1 MRPFFAFSIRMLVG
15 VEENS
20 TMPNEKRERIEEI
33 FLQAADVPPSERA
46 SLLDRMCGGDTEIR
60 MEVESLLRADT
71 TGSAVCAAIESEV
84 ASILNEP
91 SLVDT
96 RLGSYRL
103 LKEIGRG
110 GMGTVYL
117 AERADGQF
125 RKQVAIKMV
134 RPDMDTEFVLARF
147 RRERQVL
154 GRLDH
159 PNIGRILDG
168 GTATNGTPYF
178 VMEYIDG
185 DWITR
190 YCKSKALG
198 VEQRVRMF
206 LHICSA
212 VHYAHLQFVV
222 HRDLKPG
229 NILVDSKGEPK
240 LLDFGICK
248 LLYRAGGAED
258 DSANTI
264 GTALLTP
271 QYACPEQVRGEP
283 VTIASDVYSLG
294 AVFYELLTG
303 VRPHVF
309 PELTPQVIEQVVCG
323 RDVIAPS
330 EVVRRDN
337 EKLAARL
344 RGDLDTIVLHAMHKE
359 PSRRYETVE
368 RFAEDIRRYLSDE
381 PIAARPDHFV
391 YRSRK
396 FLRRNRLALGVGLAL
411 LIAFGAGLFSSE
423 LRTRLV
429 PSRTTWAGPPLTD
442 NQVSSQLQRI
452 ELLVVLGDSY
462 ARDHNWKDALRA
474 YQQAQAQIPNNL
486 TTNAAALQA
495 WRDRISAGIA
505 MGQEQQRKNEKK

>member
-1 MRPFFAFSIRMLVG
+1 M
-15 VEENS
+15 
-20 TMPNEKRERIEEI
+20 
-33 FLQAADVPPSERA
+33 QAADVPPSERA
-46 SLLDRMCGGDTEIR
+46 AILDRMCGGDTEIR

-71 TGSAVCAAIESEV
+71 TGESAVCAAIESEV
-84 ASILNEP
+84 ASMLDESSP
-91 SLVDT
+91 VDT

-125 RKQVAIKMV
+125 RKQVAVKMV
-134 RPDMDTEFVLARF
+134 RPDMDTEFILARF

-159 PNIGRILDG
+159 PNIGRLLDG
-168 GTATNGTPYF
+168 GTTNGTPYF

-190 YCKSKALG
+190 YCESKTLG
-198 VEQRVRMF
+198 VEQKIRMF

-229 NILVDSKGEPK
+229 NILVNSKGEPK

-248 LLYRAGGAED
+248 LLYRTAGGED
-258 DSANTI
+258 NGTMTI
-264 GTALLTP
+264 GPALLTP

-294 AVFYELLTG
+294 AVLYELLTDT
-303 VRPHVF
+303 RPHVF
-309 PELTPQVIEQVVCG
+309 PKLTPLVIEQVVCEQ
-323 RDVIAPS
+323 DVIAPS

-337 EKLAARL
+337 KKLAARL
-344 RGDLDTIVLHAMHKE
+344 RGDLDTIVLRAMHKD

-368 RFAEDIRRYLSDE
+368 RFAEDIRRYLADE
-381 PIAARPDHFV
+381 PITARPDDFV

-411 LIAFGAGLFSSE
+411 LIAFGAGLFGSD
-423 LRTRLV
+423 LRHRLV
-429 PSRTTWAGPPLTD
+429 PSRTGWVRSPLTSD
-442 NQVSSQLQRI
+442 NQVGSRLQRV
-452 ELLVVLGDSY
+452 ESLVALGDSY
-462 ARDHNWKDALRA
+462 TRNHNWKDALLA
-474 YQQAQAQIPNNL
+474 YQLA
-486 TTNAAALQA
+486 
-495 WRDRISAGIA
+495 
-505 MGQEQQRKNEKK
+505 QEQI

>member
-1 MRPFFAFSIRMLVG
+1 MPFWG
-15 VEENS
+15 EES
-20 TMPNEKRERIEEI
+20 TNMPHEKWDRIEEI
-33 FLQAADVPPSERA
+33 FLQAADVPPSERGP
-46 SLLDRMCGGDTEIR
+46 LLDRICGGDTEMR
-60 MEVESLLRADT
+60 MEVESLLRADA
-71 TGSAVCAAIESEV
+71 TGESGVCAAIESEV
-84 ASILNEP
+84 ACMLNEYLP
-91 SLVDT
+91 VDT
-96 RLGSYRL
+96 RLGPYRL

-125 RKQVAIKMV
+125 QKQVAVKMV
-134 RPDMDTEFVLARF
+134 RPDMDTEFILARF

-154 GRLDH
+154 GGLDH
-159 PNIGRILDG
+159 PNIGRLLDG
-168 GTATNGTPYF
+168 GTADNGTQYF

-185 DWITR
+185 GWITR
-190 YCKSKALG
+190 YCDSRSLG
-198 VEQRVRMF
+198 IEQRVRIF

-212 VHYAHLQFVV
+212 VHYAHLHFVV

-229 NILVDSKGEPK
+229 NILVNSKGEPK

-248 LLYRAGGAED
+248 LLYRSGIGED
-258 DSANTI
+258 DGTSTI

-294 AVFYELLTG
+294 AVLYELLTG

-323 RDVIAPS
+323 GDVIAPS

-344 RGDLDTIVLHAMHKE
+344 RGDLDAIVLRAMHKE
-359 PSRRYETVE
+359 PSMRYETVE
-368 RFAEDIRRYLSDE
+368 RLAEDIRRYLSDE
-381 PIAARPDHFV
+381 PISARPDDFV
-391 YRSRK
+391 YRSGK
-396 FLRRNRLALGVGLAL
+396 FLRRNRFAVGGGLAL

-423 LRTRLV
+423 LRSRR
-429 PSRTTWAGPPLTD
+429 RTTWVGFPLTTD
-442 NQVSSQLQRI
+442 DQIGPRLQRV

-462 ARDHNWKDALRA
+462 ARDHNWKDAVRA
-474 YQQAQAQIPNNL
+474 YQQAQAQIPNSL
-486 TTNAAALQA
+486 APDDPALRA
-495 WRDRISAGIA
+495 WRGRISAAISLGE
-505 MGQEQQRKNEKK
+505 EQLQTNEER

>member
-1 MRPFFAFSIRMLVG
+1 
-15 VEENS
+15 
-20 TMPNEKRERIEEI
+20 MPHEKRERIEEI
-33 FLQAADVPPSERA
+33 FLQAADVTTSERA
-46 SLLDRMCGGDTEIR
+46 ALLDRLCGGGTEIR

-71 TGSAVCAAIESEV
+71 TGESAVCAAIESEV
-84 ASILNEP
+84 ASMLDESP
-91 SLVDT
+91 PVDT

-125 RKQVAIKMV
+125 QKQVAVKMV
-134 RPDMDTEFVLARF
+134 RPDMDTEFILARF

-159 PNIGRILDG
+159 PNIGRLLDG
-168 GTATNGTPYF
+168 GTATDGTPYF

-190 YCKSKALG
+190 HCKSKTLS
-198 VEQRVRMF
+198 VEQRVRLF

-212 VHYAHLQFVV
+212 VHYAHLHFVV

-248 LLYRAGGAED
+248 LLYRAAED
-258 DSANTI
+258 DGTKTI

-294 AVFYELLTG
+294 AVLYELLTG
-303 VRPHVF
+303 MRPHVF
-309 PELTPQVIEQVVCG
+309 PELTPLVIEQVVCEQ
-323 RDVIAPS
+323 DVIAPS

-337 EKLAARL
+337 KKLAARL
-344 RGDLDTIVLHAMHKE
+344 RGDLDTIVLRAMHKD

-368 RFAEDIRRYLSDE
+368 RFGEDIRRYLSDE
-381 PIAARPDHFV
+381 PITARPDDFV

-396 FLRRNRLALGVGLAL
+396 FLRRNRLAVGVGLAL
-411 LIAFGAGLFSSE
+411 LVAFGAGLFSSE
-423 LRTRLV
+423 LRHWLV
-429 PSRTTWAGPPLTD
+429 PSSARSDRSPVRTD
-442 NQVSSQLQRI
+442 SQVGSRLQRV
-452 ELLVVLGDSY
+452 ELL
-462 ARDHNWKDALRA
+462 
-474 YQQAQAQIPNNL
+474 
-486 TTNAAALQA
+486 
-495 WRDRISAGIA
+495 
-505 MGQEQQRKNEKK
+505 

>member
-1 MRPFFAFSIRMLVG
+1 L
-15 VEENS
+15 
-20 TMPNEKRERIEEI
+20 PNENWGRIQEI
-33 FLQAADVPPSERA
+33 FLEAADMHPSERA
-46 SLLDRMCGGDTEIR
+46 AFLDRMCSGDTEAR

-71 TGSAVCAAIESEV
+71 TGESAVCAAIESEA
-84 ASILNEP
+84 ASMLDESSP
-91 SLVDT
+91 VHT

-125 RKQVAIKMV
+125 QKQVAVKMV
-134 RPDMDTEFVLARF
+134 RPVMDTEFILARF

-154 GRLDH
+154 GRLEH
-159 PNIGRILDG
+159 PNIARLLDG

-178 VMEYIDG
+178 VMEYVDG

-190 YCKSKALG
+190 YCESKTLG
-198 VEQRVRMF
+198 VEQRLRLF
-206 LHICSA
+206 LRVCSA

-248 LLYRAGGAED
+248 LLYRHADGED
-258 DSANTI
+258 NHTITI
-264 GTALLTP
+264 GTGLLTP

-283 VTIASDVYSLG
+283 VTIASDIYSLG
-294 AVFYELLTG
+294 AVFYELMTG
-303 VRPHVF
+303 ALPHIF
-309 PELTPQVIEQVVCG
+309 PELTPQVVEQVVCEQ
-323 RDVIAPS
+323 DVIAPS
-330 EVVRRDN
+330 EVARQNN

-344 RGDLDTIVLHAMHKE
+344 RGDLDTIILHAMRKE

-368 RFAEDIRRYLSDE
+368 RFAEDIRRHLSDE
-381 PIAARPDHFV
+381 PITARPDDFM

-396 FLRRNRLALGVGLAL
+396 FLRRNRLAVGVGLAL
-411 LIAFGAGLFSSE
+411 VIAFSAGLFSTE
-423 LRTRLV
+423 LRNRLV
-429 PSRTTWAGPPLTD
+429 PSGTRSARVPLTTD
-442 NQVSSQLQRI
+442 NQFGSRLQRV

-462 ARDHNWKDALRA
+462 AREHNWKDALLA
-474 YQQAQAQIPNNL
+474 YQQAQTQIPNSVANDDL
-486 TTNAAALQA
+486 ALHA
-495 WRDRISAGIA
+495 WRERISTGITLA
-505 MGQEQQRKNEKK
+505 QEQQRMNEKK